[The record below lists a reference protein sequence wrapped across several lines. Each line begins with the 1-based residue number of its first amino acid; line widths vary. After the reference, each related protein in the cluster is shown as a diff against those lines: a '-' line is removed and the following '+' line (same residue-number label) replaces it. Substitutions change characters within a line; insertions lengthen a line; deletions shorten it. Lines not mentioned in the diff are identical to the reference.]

1 MIVRLSCRVMG
12 SIDEMNEEQKVCGKL
27 IIITVILLPENRKV
41 PSSDQARGW
50 YLLERD
56 KVCKQLYSLWRQYW
70 QGTRCVLLG
79 SHTKWLPLP
88 NSSSSGVTAASS
100 ILAGQGI

>member
-1 MIVRLSCRVMG
+1 MIVRMSCRVMG
-12 SIDEMNEEQKVCGKL
+12 SIDEMNKEQKVCGKL
-27 IIITVILLPENRKV
+27 IITTVILSTGNKKV
-41 PSSDQARGW
+41 PSSDQERGW

-56 KVCKQLYSLWRQYW
+56 KVRKQMYSLWRQYR

-88 NSSSSGVTAASS
+88 SSSSNEVIAASS